1 VRPRTRPA
9 IAAALGAVLLS
20 ACGGFLATAAAT
32 VDGRKIDENLF
43 QSQLEFLLS
52 DPRFAEQQL
61 PGEQGEEQREQYA
74 RDFLTFLIHQEVVR
88 SYAQANGIQAPADE
102 VDALLDQQIA
112 VLGGRE
118 RFQRMLGRAG
128 LTEPQVRELFEQQV
142 LREAVADAVTAE
154 QASDQALMR
163 TYRERE
169 LEFTQVEVAHILVS
183 DRARAQRLVR
193 EATPDNFARLAR
205 RFSDDPSS
213 AANGGDL
220 GVQQAAGLVEPFARA
235 ALEISVGEIGGPVRT
250 EFGWHVIWVKD
261 RQTQAFDEVRPQ
273 LLEEVRGEV
282 FSNWLLQRVRE
293 ADIRV
298 NPRYGAFD
306 DSSGQVI
313 PRTSSSP
320 QPPPVQLEP

>member
-1 VRPRTRPA
+1 MRPRIRPA
-9 IAAALGAVLLS
+9 IAAALGVLLLS

-118 RFQRMLGRAG
+118 RFQRMLARAG

-142 LREAVADAVTAE
+142 LRDAV
-154 QASDQALMR
+154 
-163 TYRERE
+163 
-169 LEFTQVEVAHILVS
+169 
-183 DRARAQRLVR
+183 
-193 EATPDNFARLAR
+193 
-205 RFSDDPSS
+205 
-213 AANGGDL
+213 
-220 GVQQAAGLVEPFARA
+220 
-235 ALEISVGEIGGPVRT
+235 
-250 EFGWHVIWVKD
+250 
-261 RQTQAFDEVRPQ
+261 
-273 LLEEVRGEV
+273 
-282 FSNWLLQRVRE
+282 
-293 ADIRV
+293 
-298 NPRYGAFD
+298 
-306 DSSGQVI
+306 
-313 PRTSSSP
+313 
-320 QPPPVQLEP
+320 